1 MQREDYPRPDAV
13 RPRLRILDGEWSF
26 AADPAAVTDAINVPS
41 NAVTVRVPYAP
52 GTNLSGVKDVP
63 LSREWR
69 YYRKFALSPFECA
82 GSVILNFNNI
92 DGYFEIF
99 LNGSPVGAGTGAFA
113 SSHFDVS
120 ALCKPGENILCVIVR
135 AVKEEVLRGIWGEVW
150 LEFAARSYFAF
161 VRATIVYADKKLY
174 VQGNLAGNPEG
185 LKIRTEVAFRGKQI
199 ASYDYKASANFTLC
213 APLDRD
219 IEPWQIGAPELYDV
233 RLTLYNAKGGICDTL
248 YTYTA
253 FREIKLFENKLY
265 VNGRKTFLRAINDGC
280 VYHGAGNTAP
290 SSAIIAQ
297 DYATAL
303 TLGFNAVQFDST
315 YPSPRHLYIMD
326 KLGLAARVAL
336 VGSSDPHPTEREAA
350 AATEEN
356 VKLIARD
363 YGHPSILFWLPFI
376 DFSGPPQ
383 LQITG
388 AESYKKLDSTRIIP
402 ATSGGKIYMK
412 DLYDFRLNEPD
423 CEALKALLYIRT
435 NGGIYGEKEEAR
447 MLKADGALLPSA
459 ALRKLAAYVG
469 SFTAGRVTKND
480 YLSEKSFIDTYASAY
495 DLIAASGAIG
505 FTLSDLVDTGKGG
518 ILDAE
523 RNFLLSR
530 EGLTKLIAV
539 NKKKAFAES

>member
-1 MQREDYPRPDAV
+1 M
-13 RPRLRILDGEWSF
+13 RPRIRVLDGEWSF
-26 AADPAAVTDAINVPS
+26 TSDALSPPGISEPPHDAATI
-41 NAVTVRVPYAP
+41 RVPYAP
-52 GTNLSGVKDVP
+52 GTKLSGAAAQHGA
-63 LSREWR
+63 RELR
-69 YYRKFALSPFECA
+69 YYRTFELTPFECA
-82 GSVILNFNNI
+82 GSVILNFLNI
-92 DGYFEIF
+92 DGFYEIY
-99 LNGSPVGAGTGAFA
+99 LNGNPVGTGRGAYA
-113 SSHFDVS
+113 SAHYDVTNLS
-120 ALCKPGENILCVIVR
+120 ITGSNLLCVVSR
-135 AVKEEVLRGIWGEVW
+135 PAGDGATRGIFGSVW

-213 APLDRD
+213 APLDR
-219 IEPWQIGAPELYDV
+219 PWQIGAPALYDV
-233 RLTLYNAKGGICDTL
+233 RLTLYNAKGGVCDTL

-402 ATSGGKIYMK
+402 ATSGGKIYLNE
-412 DLYDFRLNEPD
+412 LYDFRLDAPD
-423 CEALKALLYIRT
+423 CEALKAMLYIRT

-447 MLKADGALLPSA
+447 ILKADGALLPSA
-459 ALRKLAAYVG
+459 AL
-469 SFTAGRVTKND
+469 
-480 YLSEKSFIDTYASAY
+480 EKSFIDTYASAY

-505 FTLSDLVDTGKGG
+505 FTLSDLVDTGKSG

>member
-1 MQREDYPRPDAV
+1 M
-13 RPRLRILDGEWSF
+13 
-26 AADPAAVTDAINVPS
+26 
-41 NAVTVRVPYAP
+41 
-52 GTNLSGVKDVP
+52 
-63 LSREWR
+63 
-69 YYRKFALSPFECA
+69 
-82 GSVILNFNNI
+82 NFNNI

-113 SSHFDVS
+113 SSHYDVS

-219 IEPWQIGAPELYDV
+219 IEPWQIGAPALYDV
-233 RLTLYNAKGGICDTL
+233 RLTLYNAKGGVCDTL

-336 VGSSDPHPTEREAA
+336 SGSLDTRPTEREVT

-402 ATSGGKIYMK
+402 PTSGGKIYLNE
-412 DLYDFRLNEPD
+412 LYDFRLDAPD
-423 CEALKALLYIRT
+423 CEALKAMLYIRT